1 MYIHIIEYYL
11 TTKRNKP
18 LIQATTW
25 MDQLSQSQKVTYYM
39 IQFLGHSQMTKLQRW
54 KTDQWLS
61 GIKDD
66 CGGGGGYDFIKED
79 FCGDKISS

>member
-11 TTKRNKP
+11 TTKGNKP

-39 IQFLGHSQMTKLQRW
+39 IQFLGHSQMTKL
-54 KTDQWLS
+54 
-61 GIKDD
+61 
-66 CGGGGGYDFIKED
+66 
-79 FCGDKISS
+79 